1 MSQSALSAA
10 RKFWEVFPAVMRT
23 IFAESRRGDNNF
35 TPSQFRILHML
46 SSKDCSIS
54 QLAQNQGVSLPSM
67 SDTVQTLVERG
78 WLERDQSAEDRRVMQ
93 VRINRKG
100 QQVLANEH
108 KRLVGLMAERLE
120 TLTVAELDQIEK
132 SLASLLS
139 VFGAPSPEKSAQPER
154 ASRR

>member
-1 MSQSALSAA
+1 
-10 RKFWEVFPAVMRT
+10 
-23 IFAESRRGDNNF
+23 
-35 TPSQFRILHML
+35 
-46 SSKDCSIS
+46 
-54 QLAQNQGVSLPSM
+54 LAQHQDVSLPSM

-120 TLTVAELDQIEK
+120 TLTTGELDQIEK

-139 VFGAPSPEKSAQPER
+139 VFGAPSSEKSVQQEK
-154 ASRR
+154 ASRN